1 MEGGWWEGVDDLDNG
16 LTMEEVVGTRFWLK
30 EDGIEGVIE
39 LFQFPIY
46 PSNVSD

>member
-30 EDGIEGVIE
+30 EDGIEGVDGCVDE
-39 LFQFPIY
+39 NTPMC
-46 PSNVSD
+46 D